1 MFQSQAI
8 FQTFSFWSRFV
19 ILLAHDPIK
28 FRGVSVLIRTVSL
41 LQTLA
46 LILSNIHF
54 EGSEDFLYVST
65 MTRTIQKLA
74 TGFTSAGIQLNASSS
89 NLGIKIAVYVY
100 FLLLLMKLVA
110 VAYQAWTSSPKPRY
124 TSLFSILLELHAE
137 ALFYPIN
144 FILTELIVQIYYDTE
159 NAYLVPSLQI
169 VGFCVLLTLSLGI
182 ALFKV
187 LYCYS
192 PVPLDKITNRK
203 GSFHLIGIL
212 ITKISLTLLWGFEQ
226 RNDNNAMSY
235 KLCSGVIVLVISGLI
250 LIYTRLTLAEYDLSL
265 MKVHTVYDASM
276 VGISIIQLI
285 SLSKIQQ
292 GYIVGLLVLVT
303 PLWIKL
309 YLNSLRFLINSLTFQ
324 FNKINNAAYLAHV
337 QILYIK
343 LGENLHLNIG
353 KDAFTRKNLMAKWI
367 AFESMQ
373 TTGLASQAEDRDFY
387 DYAEFMGNCEHLL
400 IKLYEDWNAQNRE
413 NILILLCYL
422 KVLIQSNTDLYLKAY
437 HICISLLNK
446 NIHSRDRV
454 ALYAMLCQ
462 IQRLD
467 KIENSQNL
475 QQRNFSNSL
484 WTAYRAEQIYQD
496 LKEGIVDYIQHKSM
510 LWRLLKV
517 SRPDMYAVA
526 NKASYLDRKDEE
538 IKGTWKRYESE
549 FASRFPLA
557 HLVYG
562 IFKEQFMNSPVEG
575 VNYLSKYFLFKQ
587 NKRIEEEKLLN
598 HNGVSNYVTV
608 MISGEKRSLGKV
620 LSCSESLQPMFGY
633 NHRELLSQNI
643 NMIMPRFFQ
652 EKHDKFIL
660 DFYNT
665 GRSRIMASE
674 DMLVFGKNQQNEIF
688 PVTINLSI
696 QPNLEQGIMY
706 TALLTRI
713 KNENQYIFFGENG
726 EIQEMSGELKGQL
739 NLDCY
744 KKIKITDICR
754 EYITT
759 SSKILERRDKQLETF
774 ENKVISLEIYK
785 KVEFEKRI
793 MSFRAYSTDSRLLS
807 APASSTNSFQYE
819 VEMLQYTYC
828 ESLLN
833 IMILK
838 PVYEKRPAVSLKLNH
853 INERTLERF
862 DIEETEVMDSPT
874 KLPKHPLMWK
884 SRFFTEFETGIS
896 PTATFSPRNE
906 ATERTELFR
915 KETTEKS
922 SERQLISGQETMTK
936 DITQKVK
943 IQIAS
948 SLSKKT
954 SNTARKRIINDISK
968 IYRFPPV
975 NKKKIA
981 LVSIFSLLLT
991 VIGVVMAIV
1000 AYVVFRQSVQ
1010 DIDYTISVIRTNF
1023 ERLNAVCQVF
1033 GDITLYQAGADGA
1046 RDYDVTDYDSALDKL
1061 DEDIDDMREQNYNL
1075 AEIMQ
1080 TGEED
1085 QQELFYEKSVRIWK
1099 NADLT
1104 DEEYY
1109 FNTFDAIN
1117 LFVER
1122 LQLFYER
1129 AVNAS
1134 GFQKDDNLQFVRQ
1147 NLFNDLLIS
1156 SEDMISVFNDTLTGQ
1171 LDDRQGLLKNI
1182 LILSIVVLFA
1192 TGAMI
1197 VMTLHI
1203 DMKENKQIFSALVTI
1218 NPSEIANL
1226 EIKLEYFSQA
1236 LIEKQEDIIS
1246 RKLYSLYSTKKKIHR
1261 AKFRADLDNY
1271 SSQRVLN
1278 SKIKDCLIIGFF
1290 LIIYAVIFFVKFQG
1304 SSSSLDDLISFNNR
1318 TNILYQ
1324 TKYQTVI
1331 INSIMSD
1338 YMDFNN
1344 TVYIRNK
1351 VDGTDRRTLLNILGT
1366 NEYIIDAFTDSKG
1379 VYITAAIGAVF
1390 ETTVCPYL
1398 VDFKGIDC
1406 EAATGGKT
1414 MGLIELIMEFYNE
1427 LDFYERTMSNNFSA
1441 EQGKELYP
1449 SFTDVSLPKLNV
1461 ILAAYTYIAEEM
1473 NSQSGDK
1480 IDNLLGKE
1488 PIYFGLE
1495 LVGFYILSGIA
1506 IWIIYVKFI
1515 SNRMICVIVKAI
1527 PYREVLRNHFLRHT
1541 VIRIFNKRAEFLK
1554 KDSLLSGIDTGE

>member
-1 MFQSQAI
+1 M
-8 FQTFSFWSRFV
+8 V
-19 ILLAHDPIK
+19 K
-28 FRGVSVLIRTVSL
+28 
-41 LQTLA
+41 
-46 LILSNIHF
+46 
-54 EGSEDFLYVST
+54 
-65 MTRTIQKLA
+65 TIQKLA
-74 TGFTSAGIQLNASSS
+74 TGFTSAGIELNTLSS
-89 NLGIKIAVYVY
+89 NLGIKIAVYIY
-100 FLLLLMKLVA
+100 FLLLLIKLFA
-110 VAYQAWTSSPKPRY
+110 VAYQAYNSSPKPRY

-137 ALFYPIN
+137 VLFYPIN
-144 FILTELIVQIYYDTE
+144 FILTELITQIYYDT
-159 NAYLVPSLQI
+159 NDMYLVPSLQI
-169 VGFCVLLTLSLGI
+169 VGFCVLLTLSMCI

-187 LYCYS
+187 RYCYS

-212 ITKISLTLLWGFEQ
+212 IIKMSLTLLSGFMK
-226 RNDNNAMSY
+226 RSDNSEIDY
-235 KLCSGVIVLVISGLI
+235 KICSGVIALVSSGLI
-250 LIYTRLTLAEYDLSL
+250 LVYTRLTLAEYDLSL
-265 MKVHTVYDASM
+265 MKVHTVYDAGM

-285 SLSKIQQ
+285 SLSKIEQ

-324 FNKINNAAYLAHV
+324 FNKINSATYLAHV

-353 KDAFTRKNLMAKWI
+353 KDAFTRKNLLAKWI

-387 DYAEFMGNCEHLL
+387 DYAEFMGNCENLL
-400 IKLYEDWNAQNRE
+400 IKVYEDWNEKNRE

-422 KVLIQSNTDLYLKAY
+422 KVLIQSNTGLYLKAY
-437 HICISLLNK
+437 HICIGLLNK

-467 KIENSQNL
+467 KIENSQNS

-496 LKEGIVDYIQHKSM
+496 LKDGIVDYIQHKSA

-517 SRPDMYAVA
+517 SRPDMFAVA

-538 IKGTWKRYESE
+538 IKVTWKKYESE

-575 VNYLSKYFLFKQ
+575 VNYLSKYFMFKQ
-587 NKRIEEEKLLN
+587 NKKIEEEKLLN
-598 HNGVSNYVTV
+598 HNGISNYVTV
-608 MISGEKRSLGKV
+608 MISGEKKSLGKV

-665 GRSRIMASE
+665 GRSRIMACE
-674 DMLVFGKNQQNEIF
+674 DTLVFGKNQQNEIF

-726 EIQEMSGELKGQL
+726 EIEEMSGDLKTQL

-744 KKIKITDICR
+744 KKISITDICR
-754 EYITT
+754 EYIT
-759 SSKILERRDKQLETF
+759 SNSKLLERREKQLETI

-793 MSFRAYSTDSRLLS
+793 MSFKAYSNDSRLLS
-807 APASSTNSFQYE
+807 APASATNSFQYE
-819 VEMLQYTYC
+819 VEMLQYSYSG
-828 ESLLN
+828 SLLN

-838 PVYEKRPAVSLKLNH
+838 PIYEKRPAVSLKLNH
-853 INERTLERF
+853 LNERTLEKLDF
-862 DIEETEVMDSPT
+862 EETEVMDSPS

-884 SRFFTEFETGIS
+884 SRFFTEYETGIS
-896 PTATFSPRNE
+896 PTTFTPRND

-915 KETTEKS
+915 KEPTMKS

-968 IYRFPPV
+968 IYNFPPV

-1010 DIDYTISVIRTNF
+1010 DIDYTIRVIRTNF

-1033 GDITLYQAGADGA
+1033 GDITLYQAGVDGA
-1046 RDYDVTDYDSALDKL
+1046 RDYAVADYDSTLAAL
-1061 DEDIDDMREQNYNL
+1061 DEDIDDMREQNYDL
-1075 AEIMQ
+1075 AQIMQ
-1080 TGEED
+1080 SGEED
-1085 QQELFYEKSVRIWK
+1085 QQNLFYEKSVRIYK

-1104 DEEYY
+1104 GEEYY
-1109 FNTFDAIN
+1109 FNTFDSIS
-1117 LFVER
+1117 LFVQR
-1122 LQLFYER
+1122 LELFYQR
-1129 AVNAS
+1129 ALGATSFVE
-1134 GFQKDDNLQFVRQ
+1134 DDDLQFVRQ

-1156 SEDMISVFNDTLTGQ
+1156 SEDMISVFNTTLTGQ
-1171 LDDRQGLLKNI
+1171 LDDRQALLRTI
-1182 LILSIVVLFA
+1182 LILSIIVLFA
-1192 TGAMI
+1192 TGVII

-1203 DMKENKQIFSALVTI
+1203 DMKENKQIFSALVTV

-1226 EIKLEYFSQA
+1226 ETKLEYFSQA
-1236 LIEKQEDIIS
+1236 LLEKQEDVIS

-1261 AKFRADLDNY
+1261 AKFRVDLDNF
-1271 SSQRVLN
+1271 SSSRVLK

-1290 LIIYAVIFFVKFQG
+1290 LIIYVVIFYVKFQG
-1304 SSSSLDDLISFNNR
+1304 SNSSLDDLISFNNR

-1324 TKYQTVI
+1324 TKYETVI

-1338 YMDFNN
+1338 YLDFSN

-1351 VDGTDRRTLLNILGT
+1351 VDDTDRRTLLNALGT
-1366 NEYIIDAFTDSKG
+1366 NEYILDAFTDSKG
-1379 VYITAAIGAVF
+1379 VFINPVIGAVF
-1390 ETTVCPYL
+1390 ETTICPYL
-1398 VDFKGIDC
+1398 TSFKDIDC
-1406 EAATGGKT
+1406 ESVTGGKS

-1427 LDFYERTMSNNFSA
+1427 LDFYERTMTNNFSA
-1441 EQGKELYP
+1441 DQGRDLYP

-1473 NSQSGDK
+1473 NNKSGDK

-1488 PIYFGLE
+1488 PIYFALE
-1495 LVGFYILSGIA
+1495 LIGFYILSFIA

-1515 SNRMICVIVKAI
+1515 SNRMICVIVKVI
-1527 PYREVLRNHFLRHT
+1527 PYKEVLRNHFLRHT
-1541 VIRIFNKRAEFLK
+1541 IIRIFNKRAEFLK